1 MTNLSESEKE
11 KILEKID
18 KIQNDLWEAREYIS
32 SDYCKKC
39 SEIYSKI
46 FVLEQQLKNLQSKI
60 DQNS

>member
-1 MTNLSESEKE
+1 MTNLSEKE

-60 DQNS
+60 HQNS

>member
-1 MTNLSESEKE
+1 MTNLSEKE

-46 FVLEQQLKNLQSKI
+46 SVLEQQLKNLQSKI
-60 DQNS
+60 DENS